1 MSDDLFERRRAE
13 RRCTKSFLDYEAV
26 SPQGTTLARG
36 LARTL
41 NVSDTGLLLE
51 TGRFFE
57 AGQLLLLT
65 VALSNQLVQLTGRV
79 VHSQP
84 IDDDLCCSGIQFVA
98 FTGDSAHSFQRY
110 CASLGSLLEP

>member
-1 MSDDLFERRRAE
+1 MSADLFERRQAE

-26 SPQGTTLARG
+26 SPQGATLARG

-41 NVSDTGLLLE
+41 NVSATGLLLE

-57 AGQLLLLT
+57 VGQLLLLT
-65 VALSNQLVQLTGRV
+65 VVLANELVQLTGRV

-84 IDDDLCCSGIQFVA
+84 IDDDLCCSGIQFVT
-98 FTGDSAHSFQRY
+98 FSGDSAQRFQRY